1 MNKGFENKKYDIT
14 LEIIDELYDV
24 QDFSYDRNQY
34 YIKYNQMKKQNIKII
49 EKKVEQDG
57 RVQKVYEN
65 GKREILFSNGVK
77 REVLSDG
84 YTIVQFSNHDIK

>member
-1 MNKGFENKKYDIT
+1 
-14 LEIIDELYDV
+14 
-24 QDFSYDRNQY
+24 
-34 YIKYNQMKKQNIKII
+34 MKVV
-49 EKKVEQDG
+49 EKRVEQDG

-77 REVLSDG
+77 REVLPDG